1 MWKTVTLE
9 LSLKP
14 FKKTDDDSIRQVAKK
29 VFTQWRPLIK
39 DRETVS
45 IMLWTSDGSE
55 ILDYNGKMD
64 DTFDWCRYMGTANS
78 EFLKEGENPE
88 TNIHDCTHLYMENPP
103 VMTYD
108 ILKRIVS
115 ILKEEGKKAFPNS
128 KILVG
133 ETFDLGPEFARS
145 DFKYRRHR
153 EVCSGAVLDKCGF
166 LDCTEKLKG
175 DNRPYAAYENG
186 IPDGTP
192 IATFLGKQAKI
203 FLADMGFDYLWLS
216 NGMGFSANPWDL
228 DGKIFD
234 GKGFHSEKLEN
245 VTKLVFDFWRLFKE
259 ACPDVPIYVRGTNNS
274 AGIDYATDGVPLS
287 KIYDGSF
294 FETAPPNSPWAAI
307 NEDFGLELMGHLTR
321 ICEMPKDRFMF
332 RYYLHDPWWVNS
344 PWYDRYG
351 QEPHDIYLPMSL
363 SRIDE
368 NGNVQTAEDFN
379 ILSIDNTFGELPDNC
394 VNETVP
400 HFLKAE
406 KNAADDISPLVWVYP
421 LSEFTS
427 AKTNDALEE
436 MYNGDMFIRNAI
448 NGGFPL
454 NCVVSTD
461 NFLKTPLSV
470 YKKSALLCPLF
481 AREEVFAKLKD
492 FENKGGKVIYY
503 GSPVFAEKYGVT
515 DFVNYHDTTPNLLL
529 TALCKTGYS
538 IKHNRKTDK
547 KIVMT
552 LSPYDNALWL
562 AVYNGNMQ
570 TETELEFPL
579 GAPIFT
585 NTDTEIRN
593 GKSVYRFARSEYRE
607 CRVFIKQNSGLVE
620 LKELAPVSAVYHRK
634 LLLTGLENATVYIFP
649 ENTKDK
655 TLAVSH
661 IGHFADATPV
671 HDTSFKRV
679 EDEKYGVIYKAENI
693 SGDRHILLP
702 YKK

>member
-29 VFTQWRPLIK
+29 VFSQWRPLIK
-39 DRETVS
+39 NRETISV
-45 IMLWTSDGSE
+45 MLWTSDGSE

-64 DTFDWCRYMGTANS
+64 DTFDWCRYIGTANS

-103 VMTYD
+103 VMTYSV
-108 ILKRIVS
+108 LKKIVT

-128 KILVG
+128 KITVG

-166 LDCTEKLKG
+166 LDCTEKLNG
-175 DNRPYAAYENG
+175 DNRAYAAYENG
-186 IPDGTP
+186 ITDGTP

-203 FLADMGFDYLWLS
+203 FLADMGFDFLWLS

-228 DGKIFD
+228 EGKIFD
-234 GKGFHSEKLEN
+234 GKNFHSEKLEA
-245 VTKLVFDFWRLFKE
+245 TAKLVFDFWRLFKE

-321 ICEMPKDRFMF
+321 ICKTPKDRFMF

-368 NGNVQTAEDFN
+368 NGNVQTAEEFN
-379 ILSIDNTFGELPDNC
+379 VLSIDNTFGNMPDNC
-394 VNETVP
+394 VNEPLP

-406 KNAADDISPLVWVYP
+406 KNTADAVSPLVWVYP
-421 LSEFTS
+421 LNEFTT
-427 AKTNDALEE
+427 AKTNSELEE
-436 MYNGDMFIRNAI
+436 MYKGDMFIRDAI

-461 NFLKTPLSV
+461 NFLKTPLSI
-470 YKKSALLCPLF
+470 YKQSALLCPLLLSD
-481 AREEVFAKLKD
+481 AAMNKVKE
-492 FENKGGKVIYY
+492 FEKSGGKVIYY
-503 GSPVFAEKYGVT
+503 GSESAANALGIT
-515 DFVNYHDTTPNLLL
+515 DFVTYSASPDELIS
-529 TALCKTGYS
+529 AFSKTGYS
-538 IKHNRKTDK
+538 IKHNRKADK
-547 KIVMT
+547 KIVIT

-562 AVYNGNMQ
+562 AVYNGSRQ
-570 TETELEFPL
+570 TETELNFPL
-579 GAPIFT
+579 GAPILT
-585 NTDTEIRN
+585 NTDTELKN

-607 CRVFIKQNSGLVE
+607 CRVFVKQDSGIVE
-620 LKELAPVSAVYHRK
+620 LKELAPVSVNYHRK
-634 LLLTGLENATVYIFP
+634 LLLSGLLDATVCIFP
-649 ENTKDK
+649 EKCEGE
-655 TLAVSH
+655 TLTVSYL
-661 IGHFADATPV
+661 GHFCDATPI
-671 HDTSFKRV
+671 HDTTFKRV
-679 EDEKYGVIYKAENI
+679 EDEKYGVYYKAENV
-693 SGDRHILLP
+693 SGERHIFLP